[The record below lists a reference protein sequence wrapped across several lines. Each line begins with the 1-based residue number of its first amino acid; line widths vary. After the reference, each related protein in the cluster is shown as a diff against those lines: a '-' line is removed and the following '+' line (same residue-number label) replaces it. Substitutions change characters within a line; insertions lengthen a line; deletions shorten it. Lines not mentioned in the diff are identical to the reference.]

1 MKKNVVQ
8 LQAIINQINFEYQI
22 QILIEDAVYVER
34 FLAKPSNRSCPSMYQ
49 LIETS
54 YDKEDI
60 GYYIK
65 NLKLRATPQQI
76 TRYEFVIDLLLM
88 IKKDVAQ
95 DPIMARRLLW
105 MRASHHKWTK
115 LAKHFGFHR
124 TTLKN
129 KYQRILERL
138 AIKMKKEITFD
149 KLNRIYYRI

>member
-65 NLKLRATPQQI
+65 NLKLRATPKQLS
-76 TRYEFVIDLLLM
+76 RYEFTIDLLLM
-88 IKKDVAQ
+88 IIHVVFT
-95 DPIMARRLLW
+95 
-105 MRASHHKWTK
+105 S
-115 LAKHFGFHR
+115 
-124 TTLKN
+124 
-129 KYQRILERL
+129 
-138 AIKMKKEITFD
+138 
-149 KLNRIYYRI
+149 

>member
-1 MKKNVVQ
+1 MKSIDVAGIV
-8 LQAIINQINFEYQI
+8 NQINFEFQI
-22 QILIEDAVYVER
+22 QRLLEDAVYCER
-34 FLAKPSNRSCPSMYQ
+34 FLAKPNNRSCPSMYQ

-65 NLKLRATPQQI
+65 NLKLRATALQI

-88 IKKDVAQ
+88 IKEDIYQ

-105 MRASHHKWTK
+105 LRGSHYKWTK
-115 LAKHFGFHR
+115 LAKYFGCHR

-129 KYQRILERL
+129 KYEMILELL
-138 AIKMKKEITFD
+138 AHKVKKNIPFD
-149 KLNRIYYRI
+149 KLDRIYYRI

>member
-1 MKKNVVQ
+1 MKKNIVQ
-8 LQAIINQINFEYQI
+8 LQPIINQIDLEYQI
-22 QILIEDAVYVER
+22 QRLLEDAVYVEK

-129 KYQRILERL
+129 KYKRILELL
-138 AIKMKKEITFD
+138 AHKVKKNISFD
-149 KLNRIYYRI
+149 KLDRIYYRI

>member
-1 MKKNVVQ
+1 MKSIDVAGIV
-8 LQAIINQINFEYQI
+8 NQINFEFQI
-22 QILIEDAVYVER
+22 QRLLEDAVYCER
-34 FLAKPSNRSCPSMYQ
+34 FLAKPNNRSCPSMYQ

-60 GYYIK
+60 GYYIN
-65 NLKLRATPQQI
+65 NLKLRATALQI

-88 IKKDVAQ
+88 IKEDIFE

-105 MRASHHKWTK
+105 LRASHYKWTK

-129 KYQRILERL
+129 KYKMILERL
-138 AIKMKKEITFD
+138 ANKVKKEIKFD
-149 KLNRIYYRI
+149 KFDNIAYRI

>member
-1 MKKNVVQ
+1 MKSIDVAGIV
-8 LQAIINQINFEYQI
+8 NQINFEFQI
-22 QILIEDAVYVER
+22 VRLLEDAVYCER
-34 FLAKPSNRSCPSMYQ
+34 FLAKPNNRSCPSMYQ

-65 NLKLRATPQQI
+65 NLKLRATALQI

-88 IKKDVAQ
+88 IKEDIFE

-105 MRASHHKWTK
+105 LRASHYKWTK

-129 KYQRILERL
+129 KYKMILERL
-138 AIKMKKEITFD
+138 ANKVKKEIKFD
-149 KLNRIYYRI
+149 KFDNIAYRI

>member
-1 MKKNVVQ
+1 MKKNIVQ
-8 LQAIINQINFEYQI
+8 LQPIINQIDLEYQI
-22 QILIEDAVYVER
+22 QRLLEDAVYCER
-34 FLAKPSNRSCPSMYQ
+34 FLARPHNCSCPAMYD
-49 LIETS
+49 LIETG
-54 YDKEDI
+54 YDKEDF

-65 NLKLRATPQQI
+65 NLKLRATPKQLS
-76 TRYEFVIDLLLM
+76 RYEFTIDLLLM

-129 KYQRILERL
+129 KYKRILELL
-138 AIKMKKEITFD
+138 AHKVKKNISFD
-149 KLNRIYYRI
+149 KLDRIYYRI

>member
-22 QILIEDAVYVER
+22 VRLLEDAVYVEK
-34 FLAKPSNRSCPSMYQ
+34 FLAKPNNRSCPSMYQ
-49 LIETS
+49 LIETN
-54 YDKEDI
+54 YDKDDI

-65 NLKLRATPQQI
+65 NLKLRATPRQL

-88 IKKDVAQ
+88 IKEDIYE

-105 MRASHHKWTK
+105 LRGSHHKWTK

-129 KYQRILERL
+129 KYQSILELL
-138 AIKMKKEITFD
+138 AQKVKKNISFD
-149 KLNRIYYRI
+149 KLDRIYYRI

>member
-8 LQAIINQINFEYQI
+8 LQGIINQIDFEYQI
-22 QILIEDAVYVER
+22 VRLLEDAVYCER
-34 FLAKPSNRSCPSMYQ
+34 FLAKPNNRSCPSMYQ
-49 LIETS
+49 IIETS

-65 NLKLRATPQQI
+65 NLKLRATPRQI

-88 IKKDVAQ
+88 IKEDIYE

-105 MRASHHKWTK
+105 MRASHYKWTK

-129 KYQRILERL
+129 NYKRILELL
-138 AIKMKKEITFD
+138 AQKVKKNISFD
-149 KLNRIYYRI
+149 KLDRIYYRI

>member
-1 MKKNVVQ
+1 
-8 LQAIINQINFEYQI
+8 
-22 QILIEDAVYVER
+22 
-34 FLAKPSNRSCPSMYQ
+34 MYQ

>member
-1 MKKNVVQ
+1 MKSIDVAGIV
-8 LQAIINQINFEYQI
+8 NQINFEFQI
-22 QILIEDAVYVER
+22 QRLLEDAVYCER
-34 FLAKPSNRSCPSMYQ
+34 FLAKPNNRSCPSMYQ

-65 NLKLRATPQQI
+65 NLKLRATALQI
-76 TRYEFVIDLLLM
+76 TRYEFCIDLLLM
-88 IKKDVAQ
+88 IKEDIFE

-105 MRASHHKWTK
+105 LRASHYKWTK

-129 KYQRILERL
+129 KYKMILERL
-138 AIKMKKEITFD
+138 ANKVKKEIKFD
-149 KLNRIYYRI
+149 KFDNIAYRI

>member
-8 LQAIINQINFEYQI
+8 LQEIINQIDFEYQI
-22 QILIEDAVYVER
+22 QRLLEDAVYVER
-34 FLAKPSNRSCPSMYQ
+34 FLAKPNNRSCPSMYQ

-54 YDKEDI
+54 YDKEEI

-65 NLKLRATPQQI
+65 NLKLRATARQL

-88 IKKDVAQ
+88 IKEDIYE
-95 DPIMARRLLW
+95 DPIFARRLLW
-105 MRASHHKWTK
+105 LRASHYKWTK

-129 KYQRILERL
+129 KYQSILELL
-138 AIKMKKEITFD
+138 AQKVKKNISFD
-149 KLNRIYYRI
+149 KLDKIYYRI

>member
-129 KYQRILERL
+129 KYQMILERL

>member
-1 MKKNVVQ
+1 MKKNAVQ

-129 KYQRILERL
+129 KYKRILELL
-138 AIKMKKEITFD
+138 AHKVKKNISFD
-149 KLNRIYYRI
+149 KLDRIYYRI

>member
-1 MKKNVVQ
+1 MKSIDVAGIV
-8 LQAIINQINFEYQI
+8 NQINFEFQI
-22 QILIEDAVYVER
+22 QRLLEDAVYCER
-34 FLAKPSNRSCPSMYQ
+34 FLAKPNNRSYPSMYQ
-49 LIETS
+49 MIETS

-65 NLKLRATPQQI
+65 NLKLRATPKQL

-88 IKKDVAQ
+88 IKEDIYQ

-105 MRASHHKWTK
+105 MRASHFKWTK

-129 KYQRILERL
+129 KYEKILELL
-138 AIKMKKEITFD
+138 AHKVKNNIPFD
-149 KLNRIYYRI
+149 KLDRIYYRI